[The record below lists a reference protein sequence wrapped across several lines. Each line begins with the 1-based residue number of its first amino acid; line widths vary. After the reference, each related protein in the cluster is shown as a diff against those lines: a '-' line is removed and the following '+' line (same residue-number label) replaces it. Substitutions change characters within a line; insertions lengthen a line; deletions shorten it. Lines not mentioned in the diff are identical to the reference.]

1 MKRLCCILLFLLFCK
16 NVFFADTAPKKYLNP
31 RLPVTERVKDLLAR
45 MTLQEKVAQLNL
57 MLYRT
62 DRDSL
67 VRDAIRKNKVGAI
80 LKACGVEL
88 NTSLQKEA
96 LEHSRLKIPMIF
108 HEDIV
113 YGYRTIFPI
122 PLAES
127 CTWDTILI
135 KKNASA
141 AAKEA
146 AAAGINLTY
155 SPMVDISNDPRWGRI
170 METSGEDAFLGAAMA
185 KARVLGYQGSCLNDK
200 LSLAACV
207 KHFIGYG
214 ALNAGR
220 DYENTDF
227 SYRDLVERY
236 LPPFKAA
243 IEAGVS
249 SVMCSY
255 TSYDGE
261 PVTVNRFL
269 NTDILRNKLDFKGM
283 LVTDWATLNHAVEE
297 GAAENGKDATERGIQ
312 SGIDMD
318 MVSGQF
324 LNNLEKLVQ
333 EGKIDL
339 ELIDQAVSRVLTLK
353 FQLGL
358 FDNPFLYLDKK
369 RERTIVG
376 SSAIRNT
383 AFEAA
388 CASMVLLKN
397 EKNVLPVQRDSKI
410 ALIGPFA
417 SIKEDLLGP
426 KPWRENTNSEDVI
439 SVKDGLYAS
448 IGENHLI
455 DLSCEWNGITEDY
468 INSVINRVRDVETI
482 VVCLGEFIFS
492 IGESTTSGHIEL
504 PQDQIRLL
512 KEIRKLGKPTAVVLF
527 NGRPLVLNE
536 VLENCDALLEAWYPG
551 TMGGKAVAALLLGE
565 RIPSGKLTQ
574 SFPRKV
580 GQIPIA
586 YNPRRTFWRIH
597 HDGIPNGPQFPFGYG
612 LSYTKF
618 KYSGV
623 MTDKKVYN
631 EGDSVL
637 VTFTVTN
644 TGDYDGREVVQL
656 YVRDRASSIIPRE
669 KELKGFVVASI
680 KRGETKKIVFSIP
693 TEAFKVYNNQMDFI
707 LEPGTFDVMVGPNS
721 EQVKSVTVK
730 FE

>member
-1 MKRLCCILLFLLFCK
+1 MKKLCCLVLVFLCCRT
-16 NVFFADTAPKKYLNP
+16 VSFADSQQKKYQNAQ
-31 RLPVTERVKDLLAR
+31 LPIAERVNDLLAR

-62 DRDSL
+62 ERDSL
-67 VRDAIRKNKVGAI
+67 VRDAIRKGKVGAI

-88 NTSLQKEA
+88 NASLQKEA

-113 YGYRTIFPI
+113 YGFRTIFPI

-127 CTWDTILI
+127 CSWDTLLV
-135 KKNASA
+135 KKNAA
-141 AAKEA
+141 TTAKEA
-146 AAAGINLTY
+146 AAAGVNLTY

-185 KARVLGYQGSCLNDK
+185 KARVSGYQGNSLDDK
-200 LSLAACV
+200 YSLAACV

-236 LPPFKAA
+236 LPPFRAA
-243 IEAGVS
+243 VEAGVS

-269 NTDILRNKLDFKGM
+269 NTDILRKNLDFKGV
-283 LVTDWATLNHAVEE
+283 LITDWATLNHAVEE
-297 GAAENGKDATERGIQ
+297 GAAENGKDAAKRGIE

-324 LNNLEKLVQ
+324 LNNLEKLVE
-333 EGKIDL
+333 EGKVDL
-339 ELIDQAVSRVLTLK
+339 KLLDQAVSRVLTLK

-358 FDNPFLYLDKK
+358 FDDPFLYLNKK
-369 RERTIVG
+369 REQKIVK
-376 SSAIRNT
+376 SSTIRNI

-397 EKNVLPVQRDSKI
+397 EKNVLPLQKTKI

-426 KPWRENTNSEDVI
+426 KPWREYTDSKDVI
-439 SVKDGLYAS
+439 SVKEGLLAS
-448 IGENHLI
+448 LGKNHLI
-455 DLSCEWNGITEDY
+455 DLSCDWNGITDDY
-468 INSVINRVRDVETI
+468 ISSVITKTTDVETV
-482 VVCLGEFIFS
+482 VVCLGEFIFN

-504 PQDQIRLL
+504 PKEQIRLL
-512 KEIRKLGKPTAVVLF
+512 KEIRKQGKRVVVVLF
-527 NGRPLVLNE
+527 NGRPLILDE

-565 RIPSGKLTQ
+565 KNPSGKLTL
-574 SFPRKV
+574 SFPRKI

-597 HDGIPNGPQFPFGYG
+597 HNGIPEGPQFPFGYG
-612 LSYTKF
+612 LSYTTF
-618 KYSGV
+618 EYSNV
-623 MTDKKVYN
+623 MTDKQVYN
-631 EGDSVL
+631 EGDSVF
-637 VTFTVTN
+637 VTVKISN
-644 TGDYDGREVVQL
+644 TGSYDGREVTQL
-656 YVRDRASSIIPRE
+656 YVRDHVASIIPRE
-669 KELKGFVVASI
+669 KELKGFVISSI
-680 KRGETKKIVFSIP
+680 KKGETKNVVFAIP
-693 TEAFKVYNNQMDFI
+693 TEAFMVYDNQMNFI
-707 LEPGTFDVMVGPNS
+707 LEPGTFDIMVGTDS
-721 EQVKSVTVK
+721 EHVKSVTVK